1 MNAPNTNPVVPRE
14 CILSDAC
21 DIIESLPRIGA
32 LMITAKQAGV
42 THERI
47 GAIESVT
54 MADGWLVCSGK
65 AHDSRIDPSLI
76 STVTIDR
83 TSVMQEQVYPRL
95 DFIDKQGVVVFGVVG
110 FGGLDPFDAALSAFD
125 RVPMPPAPIDPP
137 GERPEVAPD
146 DPGRL
151 PFDRAMATTAN
162 ISITMTKAGFEQ
174 SWSGPLTTVKPA
186 RGFINIMH
194 PDFHL
199 HIRAGSV
206 SAWRQDDARPD
217 RLVAFDQSGAEIGL
231 VVNGL
236 SDSGQGNP

>member
-1 MNAPNTNPVVPRE
+1 MNAPNPNPAVPRE
-14 CILSDAC
+14 RILSDAR

-47 GAIESVT
+47 GTVETVT
-54 MADGWLVCSGK
+54 AADGWLVCTGK
-65 AHDSRIDPSLI
+65 AHDSRIDPRLI

-95 DFIDKQGVVVFGVVG
+95 DFIDQQGVVIFSVVG
-110 FGGLDPFDAALSAFD
+110 FGGLDPFDAALAAFD
-125 RVPMPPAPIDPP
+125 RAPIPPAQPDPP
-137 GERPEVAPD
+137 GERPEVAAD

-151 PFDRAMATTAN
+151 PFDRAIAIAAT
-162 ISITMTKAGFEQ
+162 ISITMTKPGFEQ
-174 SWSGPLTTVKPA
+174 SWSGPLQAVKPA

-199 HIRAGSV
+199 HLRAGSV
-206 SAWRQDDARPD
+206 AAWSPSKGHPSNLQARNHD
-217 RLVAFDQSGAEIGL
+217 GAEIGL
-231 VVNGL
+231 AVGGMP
-236 SDSGQGNP
+236 DSRQSNP